1 MTTYNWSSLYGRSFH
16 YKWNVHKQ
24 NGFTFKNY
32 NNGKLN
38 PQFKTNYKMIHI
50 FWDMALCCCVSVSGV
65 LKERSTFIFKG
76 QKFKNL
82 VPDIPLK
89 CQEPLT
95 QWHNVTS
102 QKTWILSYT
111 AARTSNLLFQ
121 HVNRCYPGDSAMILQ
136 KFCSKPFK

>member
-1 MTTYNWSSLYGRSFH
+1 
-16 YKWNVHKQ
+16 
-24 NGFTFKNY
+24 
-32 NNGKLN
+32 
-38 PQFKTNYKMIHI
+38 MIHI

-95 QWHNVTS
+95 Q
-102 QKTWILSYT
+102 
-111 AARTSNLLFQ
+111 
-121 HVNRCYPGDSAMILQ
+121 
-136 KFCSKPFK
+136 